1 MRGACLDVK
10 TGDVKI
16 GSVRIGA
23 RDARPDKQMRPG
35 ALRPDPALLLPV
47 LWMSVI
53 AGMAHSTLESGA
65 ATQDGVA
72 FRYQLKIRVK
82 RPPGRGTNCPV
93 FVKSGGGWGQLAS
106 QSAANGLMGR
116 ISTTVGATEPGSRNL
131 Q

>member
-1 MRGACLDVK
+1 VRGACLDVK

-47 LWMSVI
+47 LWVSVI

-65 ATQDGVA
+65 ATRNGVA
-72 FRYQLKIRVK
+72 F
-82 RPPGRGTNCPV
+82 
-93 FVKSGGGWGQLAS
+93 GGI
-106 QSAANGLMGR
+106 N
-116 ISTTVGATEPGSRNL
+116 
-131 Q
+131 